1 MPYLCSSAL
10 LPPLNVRRGA
20 DLSRRASRQAFHWSV
35 GNDNLTTAIVRRS
48 ASHAVLDAL
57 RPLFSVRS
65 ARFSGFTD
73 HPRPA
78 QFLPLKPCRHWL
90 CKSWTA
96 FCNRSIQ
103 VAIGVNV
110 LI

>member
-1 MPYLCSSAL
+1 TII
-10 LPPLNVRRGA
+10 
-20 DLSRRASRQAFHWSV
+20 
-35 GNDNLTTAIVRRS
+35 LTTAIVRRS

-96 FCNRSIQ
+96 FCNRVDTGRHRRQ
-103 VAIGVNV
+103 CFDLVRR
-110 LI
+110 